1 MTIRGTTASRP
12 TTVRPAPSGPRSL
25 GPRSLG
31 PRSLG
36 PGKAR
41 DDAAEQRATW
51 ILLGPALVFLAAF
64 SIWPFVYL
72 LYASFTSYQLA
83 IPIPIEWVGFK
94 NFSRVITN
102 PRFWSSLEITAVF
115 ALVAVPLQIVLG
127 LALALL
133 LNGVTRGREAYASLF
148 LIPMMVAPIVV
159 GFSWNLFTNPIYGP
173 LNAALR
179 GLGFDPPAWAA
190 SPRWALPTLVF
201 VDTWQWTPFVMV
213 VLLAGLKA
221 IPPRIYEAAKVD
233 GSNGWQSFFHI
244 VLPML
249 YPYLTVALVLRFID
263 SFRVFDIIYILTR
276 GGPGTSTQNLAY
288 YTYDMGFG
296 RFDFGIA
303 GALSIIQL
311 ILLIG
316 GTSLILALARRREQM
331 PSLSSPA
338 PASLRGR
345 ALEGADS

>member
-1 MTIRGTTASRP
+1 MTTTITTA
-12 TTVRPAPSGPRSL
+12 GPKKI
-25 GPRSLG
+25 P
-31 PRSLG
+31 
-36 PGKAR
+36 
-41 DDAAEQRATW
+41 DDAAERRATW
-51 ILLGPALVFLAAF
+51 MLLGPALAFLAAL

-83 IPIPIEWVGFK
+83 IPIPIEWVGLK
-94 NFSRVITN
+94 NFGRVISN
-102 PRFWSSLEITAVF
+102 PRFLSSLQITLIF

-127 LALALL
+127 LLLALL
-133 LNGVTRGREAYASLF
+133 LNGVTRGREVYASLF

-159 GFSWNLFTNPIYGP
+159 GFAWNLFTNPIYGP
-173 LNAALR
+173 LNAALKA
-179 GLGFDPPAWAA
+179 LGFNPPAWAS
-190 SPRWALPTLVF
+190 SPEWALPTLVL

-221 IPPRIYEAAKVD
+221 IPARIYEAARVD
-233 GSNGWQSFFHI
+233 GSNRWQTFAHV

-249 YPYLTVALVLRFID
+249 YPYLTVAFVLRFID
-263 SFRVFDIIYILTR
+263 SFRVFDTIYILTR

-296 RFDFGIA
+296 RFEFGIA

-316 GTSLILALARRREQM
+316 GTSLILGLAKRRDR
-331 PSLSSPA
+331 A
-338 PASLRGR
+338 PAADAGLPPTVVSQASQRLQ
-345 ALEGADS
+345 GANS

>member
-1 MTIRGTTASRP
+1 MTTTITTA
-12 TTVRPAPSGPRSL
+12 GPKKI
-25 GPRSLG
+25 P
-31 PRSLG
+31 
-36 PGKAR
+36 
-41 DDAAEQRATW
+41 DDAAERRATW
-51 ILLGPALVFLAAF
+51 MLLGPALAFLAAL

-83 IPIPIEWVGFK
+83 IPIPIEWVGLK
-94 NFSRVITN
+94 NFGRVISN
-102 PRFWSSLEITAVF
+102 PRFLSSLQITLIF

-127 LALALL
+127 LLLALL
-133 LNGVTRGREAYASLF
+133 LNGVTRGREVYASLF

-159 GFSWNLFTNPIYGP
+159 GFAWNLFTNPIYGP
-173 LNAALR
+173 LNAALKA
-179 GLGFDPPAWAA
+179 LGFNPPAWAS
-190 SPRWALPTLVF
+190 SPEWALPTLVL

-221 IPPRIYEAAKVD
+221 IPTRIYEAARVD
-233 GSNGWQSFFHI
+233 GSNRWQTFAHV

-249 YPYLTVALVLRFID
+249 YPYLTVAFVLRFID
-263 SFRVFDIIYILTR
+263 SFRVFDTIYILTR

-296 RFDFGIA
+296 RFEFGIA

-316 GTSLILALARRREQM
+316 GTSLILGLAKRRDR
-331 PSLSSPA
+331 A
-338 PASLRGR
+338 PAADAGLPPTVVSQASQRLQ
-345 ALEGADS
+345 GANS